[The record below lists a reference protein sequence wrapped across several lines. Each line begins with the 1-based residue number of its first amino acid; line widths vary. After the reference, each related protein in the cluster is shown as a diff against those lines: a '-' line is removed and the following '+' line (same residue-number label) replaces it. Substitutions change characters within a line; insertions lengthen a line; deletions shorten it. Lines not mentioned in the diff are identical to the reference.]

1 MILVVGGAGYIGSH
15 MVRLLRE
22 RGMPHLVFDDFSS
35 GHREAIADSPYVQGD
50 LRSGRDLSNVLK
62 DHPIDV
68 VMHFAAFIS
77 VGESVREPAKYFDNN
92 TTGVVTL
99 LNTMRDHGV
108 DKFVFSST
116 AAVFGEPNY
125 VPIDE
130 DHPKLPTSPYGESK
144 LMVERILAA
153 YETAYGFR
161 SVCLRYFNA
170 AGADPSAEIGEDHTP
185 EEHLIP
191 LAIQAA
197 TGKRPSLKI
206 FGTDYDTPDGT
217 CIRDYVHVCDLA
229 SAHLEAVNHL
239 RLGGVSRQFNLGNG
253 HGFSVREV
261 LDTVSRVTGLEVP
274 ALAADRRPGDPARLI
289 AASDRARKE
298 LGWTPEYSSL
308 ETIIA
313 HAWAWHHS
321 HPNGYPSKN
330 TGIH

>member
-1 MILVVGGAGYIGSH
+1 MLIKVACEH
-15 MVRLLRE
+15 
-22 RGMPHLVFDDFSS
+22 
-35 GHREAIADSPYVQGD
+35 
-50 LRSGRDLSNVLK
+50 
-62 DHPIDV
+62 
-68 VMHFAAFIS
+68 
-77 VGESVREPAKYFDNN
+77 
-92 TTGVVTL
+92 
-99 LNTMRDHGV
+99 
-108 DKFVFSST
+108 
-116 AAVFGEPNY
+116 AV
-125 VPIDE
+125 
-130 DHPKLPTSPYGESK
+130 
-144 LMVERILAA
+144 
-153 YETAYGFR
+153 
-161 SVCLRYFNA
+161 
-170 AGADPSAEIGEDHTP
+170 
-185 EEHLIP
+185 
-191 LAIQAA
+191 
-197 TGKRPSLKI
+197 GKRAQLSI

-274 ALAADRRPGDPARLI
+274 AVAADRRPGDPARLI

>member
-35 GHREAIADSPYVQGD
+35 GHREAIADSPYVKGD
-50 LRSGRDLSNVLK
+50 LRSARDLNNVLK

-68 VMHFAAFIS
+68 VMHFAAYIS

-229 SAHLEAVNHL
+229 GAHLEAVNHL

-274 ALAADRRPGDPARLI
+274 AEAADRRPGDPARLI
-289 AASDRARKE
+289 AASDRAREE

-313 HAWAWHHS
+313 HAWAWHHR
-321 HPNGYPSKN
+321 HPDGFASKN
-330 TGIH
+330 TGIC